1 MTPLI
6 CTTYIRKLCFMKK
19 KFWYKTSLIWNV
31 AIVNFVLK
39 KQCVV

>member
-6 CTTYIRKLCFMKK
+6 CITYIRKLCFMKIN
-19 KFWYKTSLIWNV
+19 FWYKTSLIWNV
-31 AIVNFVLK
+31 EIVNFVLK